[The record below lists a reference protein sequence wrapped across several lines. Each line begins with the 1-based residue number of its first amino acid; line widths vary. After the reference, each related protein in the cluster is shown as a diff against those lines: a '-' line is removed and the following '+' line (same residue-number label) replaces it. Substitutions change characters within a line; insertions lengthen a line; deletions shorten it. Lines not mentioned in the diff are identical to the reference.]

1 MTVTSNGLVIIGLEI
16 QGIAILLGGLSA
28 YSIWK
33 TLKETSLANQASVSQ
48 SLASQSFEILTYIAD
63 NPQLYEYF
71 YRNKELGDEDPART
85 KVLCCAEI
93 MANSLEHIFLQ
104 RRVFR
109 IRRKMHGCVMCRI
122 TMQRVVL
129 SGSSLPNTATG
140 TPMHS

>member
-71 YRNKELGDEDPART
+71 YRNKELGDEDPAHESPL
-85 KVLCCAEI
+85 LC
-93 MANSLEHIFLQ
+93 
-104 RRVFR
+104 RD
-109 IRRKMHGCVMCRI
+109 HG
-122 TMQRVVL
+122 
-129 SGSSLPNTATG
+129 
-140 TPMHS
+140 